1 MTKVAVLVL
10 AAILVVPSSLFGED
24 GAKVLT
30 IDHLVPHVST
40 VPANAGDLVNLFVR
54 ERVRECVRESDG
66 GCDNGP
72 RKAVLMIHGASVSV
86 LPGMDLRHDHYDWAL
101 WLAQA
106 GGFDVFMLDFQGSG
120 LSPRPKMDD
129 PCNIPLDQ
137 QSILIPNPLPAT
149 CPPSYP
155 FQLINSQSDWS
166 ELDAVVD
173 YIRNLRGLDKV
184 ALVSW
189 SNGSFRIGPYAV
201 QHPDKVESL
210 LFLAPIYNPAGRA
223 GTGPDGFAPPAGLYD
238 PETLKVL
245 PQLGPPMSLT
255 TRSRLMGL
263 WNPEIK
269 CEDQAEEGI
278 QDVVWSA
285 IMDSDPIGRNWGPPP
300 AGAPAG
306 SPPEGVMRVRSFFPV
321 WGWNSTTVRRLSV
334 PVLIIVGTLDTLVE
348 VFPKFPNSFFNL
360 YETIPHNHKLLFRV
374 DCAGHFMVWERQ
386 RRVLHHISKEWLKHG
401 AVDGCTRGKFF
412 VDTEGAIFPQ
422 DPQDPV
428 ATCE

>member
-1 MTKVAVLVL
+1 MMKVAVLVL
-10 AAILVVPSSLFGED
+10 AVVLSVPSSLYAED
-24 GAKVLT
+24 GNKVLT
-30 IDHLVPHVST
+30 IDHLVPHLST
-40 VPANAGDLVNLFVR
+40 VPANAGDEVNLFVR
-54 ERVRECVRESDG
+54 ERVRSDSDG
-66 GCDNGP
+66 NP
-72 RKAVLMIHGASVSV
+72 RKAVLMIHGASIPI

-129 PCNIPLDQ
+129 PCNAPTADQ
-137 QSILIPNPLPAT
+137 TSVLIPNPLSAA
-149 CPPSYP
+149 CPPSYAY
-155 FQLINSQSDWS
+155 QLVNSQSDWD
-166 ELDAVVD
+166 ELDTVVD
-173 YIRNLRGLDKV
+173 YIRAIRGVDKV

-189 SNGSFRIGPYAV
+189 SQGSFRIGPYAV

-269 CEDQAEEGI
+269 CVDQVEEGF

-306 SPPEGVMRVRSFFPV
+306 SPPEGVMRVRSFFPI
-321 WGWNSTTVRRLSV
+321 WGWNAATVRRLSV

-348 VFPKFPNSFFNL
+348 VFPNFPNSFFNL
-360 YETIPHNHKLLFRV
+360 YETIPHDHKLLFRV
-374 DCAGHFMVWERQ
+374 DCAGHLMPWEKQ

-401 AVDGCTRGKFF
+401 AVDGCTRGRFF

-422 DPQDPV
+422 DPQDQP